1 MSNIKMRMISV
12 LSIVLMVSFI
22 GCIGCKQSPVI
33 PDILNPQ
40 VVSLTAT
47 PLEVTKGETSV
58 ITFQS
63 LNGERHILRIGND
76 IYDVVSNGTFTTPPL
91 TENTTVVFEVWKGSE
106 KAESSLTITVKEPP
120 MTVQFITPTNGQTVS
135 GDITIQGAASSP
147 NGIAKIEFYSDGTLR
162 KTSIANSI
170 EIDWGTQYATNGPHT
185 LKLIAYDTTGKTATV
200 EITVNVRN

>member
-63 LNGERHILRIGND
+63 LNGDRHILRIGTE
-76 IYDVVSNGTFTTPPL
+76 IYNVEPSGTLTTQPL
-91 TENTTVVFEVWKGSE
+91 TENTLVVFEVWKGGE
-106 KAESSLTITVKEPP
+106 KAERSLTITVKEPP

-135 GDITIQGAASSP
+135 GDIDIKGTAFSA
-147 NGIAKIEFYSDGTLR
+147 NGISKIEFYRDVKLVRTV
-162 KTSIANSI
+162 NSNTF
-170 EIDWGTQYATNGPHT
+170 DSFWVTTYVSNGSYT
-185 LKLIAYDTTGKTATV
+185 LKLIAYDNAGKTATT
-200 EITVNVRN
+200 EITVHVRN